1 MMQPGLDDK
10 DEEMF
15 VLNMTANV
23 KYRPLI
29 VQVGHNA
36 KVGYC
41 TDCIQ
46 PKTHLLKSRNL

>member
-41 TDCIQ
+41 TDCHC
-46 PKTHLLKSRNL
+46 PDWRSRILVTV